1 MAPSQALFPFN
12 RFTGGRKP
20 KLPCWGYEDEM
31 ALAPDRCLPPP
42 TVSSPAW
49 GASPRHSPRQPPQ
62 QGTGVTNTWVKSL
75 GIKAGPAGCF
85 PHRPSLPGR
94 LGAGQK
100 DKTKKK
106 KGKKKKTTF
115 FQPKPLIHPPAS
127 LPEALVGGRGPESLA
142 GRGTLSPPS
151 ITQQQ

>member
-1 MAPSQALFPFN
+1 
-12 RFTGGRKP
+12 
-20 KLPCWGYEDEM
+20 M
-31 ALAPDRCLPPP
+31 ALAPDRCLPAPS
-42 TVSSPAW
+42 VSSPAW

-62 QGTGVTNTWVKSL
+62 QGTGVTNMRVKSL

-106 KGKKKKTTF
+106 KGKKSKPHF
-115 FQPKPLIHPPAS
+115 FSQN
-127 LPEALVGGRGPESLA
+127 R
-142 GRGTLSPPS
+142 
-151 ITQQQ
+151 